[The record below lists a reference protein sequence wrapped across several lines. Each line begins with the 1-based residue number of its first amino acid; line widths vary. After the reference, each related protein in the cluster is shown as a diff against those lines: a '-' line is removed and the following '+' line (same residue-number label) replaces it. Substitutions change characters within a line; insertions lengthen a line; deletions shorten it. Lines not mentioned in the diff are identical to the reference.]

1 MKRISISFLCIL
13 LSVVMSGCG
22 KSDAERVQDYL
33 EKRYGE
39 EFVVIDTKATSY
51 GGPAFSYDLT
61 ASCYPVDN
69 PEYIFL
75 AEIFHAGTEEK
86 RYSDCYAQGILN
98 KRTEDKIAEKL
109 ADFPAEF
116 SVFVN
121 IKNDSELMFD
131 TIEEVDYEKYFLE
144 SSHSYPSYTNQ
155 LQPIVCSI
163 NINNDGYE
171 LIGFDKEYELFC
183 DIIKD
188 IALEIQTDV
197 KFHVRYMPQELYM
210 RYTEWYLKHPVD
222 AFGMPTNYYYEDY
235 KLNGEFHFELYEFN
249 YSFQNEEMTS
259 FNSAREIMTEE
270 LYKNKREE
278 SQLGNEE

>member
-75 AEIFHAGTEEK
+75 AEIIRAGTEEK
-86 RYSDCYAQGILN
+86 TYSDCYAQGILN

-116 SVFVN
+116 SVFVKLCN
-121 IKNDSELMFD
+121 NSQIKLENMED
-131 TIEEVDYEKYFLE
+131 IDYESYFLE
-144 SSHSYPSYTNQ
+144 SLKYRQSDAK
-155 LQPIVCSI
+155 LQPIRCYVEI
-163 NINNDGYE
+163 NADSYDFIGYE
-171 LIGFDKEYELFC
+171 KEYDLFYRIIREISAELNVDC
-183 DIIKD
+183 M
-188 IALEIQTDV
+188 LY
-197 KFHVRYMPQELYM
+197 VRYVPQELYN
-210 RYTEWYLKHPVD
+210 RSAEWYSKHPVD
-222 AFGMPTNYYYEDY
+222 SFGMPTNYYYEDY
-235 KLNGEFHFELYEFN
+235 KFNGEFFYEAYEFD
-249 YSFQNEEMTS
+249 YSLLNDELTS
-259 FNSAREIMTEE
+259 FYTSDDAMTKEIYISRRKEG
-270 LYKNKREE
+270 
-278 SQLGNEE
+278 QFGNEE